1 MNDNNSGPGIPDK
14 PLASPTLNDVHDT
27 EVFGS
32 DHPAHT
38 RNVSTKR
45 RGWSKAKLPAP
56 LLASKKRQQVQAS
69 ENDAAANQ
77 SGRSRR
83 KLPWYAKAG
92 TGALLLA
99 AGIAIGFTLP
109 DPTNSREF
117 IALSSEKEAVQSELS
132 KLQTR
137 YTTLDAGIKSREAKI
152 QTREDAVTK
161 ADAAVK
167 TADAAVKKREEA
179 ITAAEKTKAAN
190 TIKEGTWTVGVDLEP
205 GTYRANTDVV
215 SGCYWGI
222 YRTGSN
228 GSDIVDND
236 IVTGGRPSVTLSA
249 GQDFKTS
256 RCGTW
261 SKQ

>member
-1 MNDNNSGPGIPDK
+1 M
-14 PLASPTLNDVHDT
+14 
-27 EVFGS
+27 
-32 DHPAHT
+32 
-38 RNVSTKR
+38 
-45 RGWSKAKLPAP
+45 
-56 LLASKKRQQVQAS
+56 
-69 ENDAAANQ
+69 
-77 SGRSRR
+77 
-83 KLPWYAKAG
+83 
-92 TGALLLA
+92 
-99 AGIAIGFTLP
+99 P
-109 DPTNSREF
+109 DPTDSKEF
-117 IALSSEKEAVQSELS
+117 IALSSEKEAVQSDLG
-132 KLQTR
+132 KLQAR
-137 YTTLDAGIKSREAKI
+137 FATLDAGIKSREAKI

-161 ADAAVK
+161 ADAALK
-167 TADAAVKKREEA
+167 TADAAVKKREES